1 MHLGGLDM
9 GLTKCILG
17 HYLELCS
24 NKNTDLVYGIDD
36 VRGVNNLKQ
45 LMTTKA
51 DLNGR
56 DLSKFQ
62 IVNPGEFV
70 FNHRTSRNGSKFS
83 IAYNDGDKPI
93 ICTEDYVV
101 FKIRDDCKKIL
112 SARWLYMFFNRP
124 EFDRFVITNSWGSST
139 EFYNWEDIQAIG
151 LELPPLLI
159 QRKYANV
166 YNAML
171 ENQKSYERGL
181 DDLRLICDGHFDK
194 VKKERT
200 ISLGEIIE
208 KVDRRNIGGTYREN
222 DVRGI
227 TNKKQFEDT
236 KADLLGTDLSKFIVV
251 QKNEFAYNSRT
262 DGRDMLVLALNR
274 DEKPVIVTWNYNAFK
289 IKNLFGKKVNPEY
302 LYAYFKRS
310 EFDRRVRFDSW
321 GSSQEL
327 LSWESLCNIK
337 IPFPDIRVQNS
348 IAEINSVYV
357 ERKVINEKLKAQIKD
372 VCPILIK
379 GSIEEATKVKE
390 A

>member
-70 FNHRTSRNGSKFS
+70 FNHRTSRNGAKFS

-112 SARWLYMFFNRP
+112 NARWLYMFFNRP

-151 LELPPLLI
+151 LELPSLLI

-181 DDLRLICDGHFDK
+181 DDLKLVCDAYIENLRKYMPCEGIGKYITQKSDK
-194 VKKERT
+194 NNEKTIDFVMGLSTKKEF
-200 ISLGEIIE
+200 
-208 KVDRRNIGGTYREN
+208 REA
-222 DVRGI
+222 
-227 TNKKQFEDT
+227 Q
-236 KADLLGTDLSKFIVV
+236 
-251 QKNEFAYNSRT
+251 SR
-262 DGRDMLVLALNR
+262 VNR
-274 DEKPVIVTWNYNAFK
+274 DELGKYKIVNPGDFAFVPTTDTWKVLAFALNTFQK
-289 IKNLFGKKVNPEY
+289 DLVVSPIYEVFSVDTDFLIPEY
-302 LYAYFKRS
+302 LAMWLSRQ
-310 EFDRRVRFDSW
+310 EFDRYARFHSW
-321 GSSQEL
+321 GSARENFSYEDMKNVQIPIPSIENQK
-327 LSWESLCNIK
+327 SIVNIFK
-337 IPFPDIRVQNS
+337 AYKER
-348 IAEINSVYV
+348 IA
-357 ERKVINEKLKAQIKD
+357 INEKLKAQIKD
-372 VCPILIK
+372 ICPILIK
-379 GSIEEATKVKE
+379 GSIEEARKAKE

>member
-1 MHLGGLDM
+1 
-9 GLTKCILG
+9 
-17 HYLELCS
+17 
-24 NKNTDLVYGIDD
+24 
-36 VRGVNNLKQ
+36 
-45 LMTTKA
+45 MTTKA

-112 SARWLYMFFNRP
+112 NARWLYMFFNRP

-171 ENQKSYERGL
+171 ENQKSYESGL
-181 DDLRLICDGHFDK
+181 DDLKLVCDAYIEDLRRKLPCDIIGNYVHQYNEK
-194 VKKERT
+194 NNN
-200 ISLGEIIE
+200 GEITLEQGININKRFINPQRTNDNFYGRKIVRTGQIAYCTQLNNENIAVALRTGPDCIVSNVYDVIE
-208 KVDRRNIGGTYREN
+208 FNEN
-222 DVRGI
+222 SGLI
-227 TNKKQFEDT
+227 
-236 KADLLGTDLSKFIVV
+236 
-251 QKNEFAYNSRT
+251 
-262 DGRDMLVLALNR
+262 
-274 DEKPVIVTWNYNAFK
+274 
-289 IKNLFGKKVNPEY
+289 PEY
-302 LYAYFKRS
+302 LMLWLVRAEFGRFVYWASQGTSYEFLAY
-310 EFDRRVRFDSW
+310 DN
-321 GSSQEL
+321 L
-327 LSWESLCNIK
+327 ANYK
-337 IPFPDIRVQNS
+337 IPVPDYEVQKS
-348 IAEINSVYV
+348 IVGIYNVYN
-357 ERKVINEKLKAQIKD
+357 ERREINEKLKAQIKD
-372 VCPILIK
+372 ICPILIK
-379 GSIEEATKVKE
+379 GSIEEARKAKE